1 MLRYDFEESVGYWIF
16 STAHIMSRA
25 MNEELATVGITYRQ
39 WEVLCWLSYVGEI
52 TQSQLAEQMRVEA
65 PTLVGVIDRM
75 ERDGWISRE
84 TDPNDRR
91 KKILRATEKVQ
102 PDWEKMVEC
111 ARRVRAKALEGIPQ
125 DQVEIVKNA
134 LGRMRENLLTAHP
147 SDIPTEPVGQ
157 AQPQE

>member
-25 MNEELATVGITYRQ
+25 MNEELATLGITYRQ
-39 WEVLCWLSYVGEI
+39 WEVLCWLSYVGQI

-84 TDPNDRR
+84 PDPNDRR

-111 ARRVRAKALEGIPQ
+111 ARRVRAKALEGIPL

-134 LGRMRENLLTAHP
+134 LGIMRENLLAAHP
-147 SDIPTEPVGQ
+147 SDLPTEPVGQ